1 MAGRETT
8 MHSSLTAYPVTTR
21 GFTII
26 EVMVVVL
33 ILSLLAMLAS
43 TAFGRYRTR
52 SQQAEAAM
60 NLRGIFV
67 TEIAYFADHKRF
79 SDFSAIGFKIEGAT
93 NRYTYRAEETSA
105 AGAGTGFIETIPAQ
119 IGPVTRDNALA
130 AASSGAVSFTA
141 TATANID
148 SDGTLDEWHVT
159 ETPPQTGSL
168 DVNDVTH

>member
-1 MAGRETT
+1 MRNSFA
-8 MHSSLTAYPVTTR
+8 AYSVSIR

-33 ILSLLAMLAS
+33 ILSVLAMLAS
-43 TAFGRYRTR
+43 TAFGRYRAR
-52 SQQAEAAM
+52 SQQAEAAT

-79 SDFSAIGFKIEGAT
+79 SNFRTIGFKIEGAT
-93 NRYTYRAEETSA
+93 NRYTYRAEETNSA
-105 AGAGTGFIETIPAQ
+105 GIGTGFIETIPAQ
-119 IGPVTRDNALA
+119 IGLATRDNAVA
-130 AASSGAVSFTA
+130 AASSGIMSFTA

-159 ETPPQTGSL
+159 ETPPETGSL
-168 DVNDVTH
+168 DVNDVTQ